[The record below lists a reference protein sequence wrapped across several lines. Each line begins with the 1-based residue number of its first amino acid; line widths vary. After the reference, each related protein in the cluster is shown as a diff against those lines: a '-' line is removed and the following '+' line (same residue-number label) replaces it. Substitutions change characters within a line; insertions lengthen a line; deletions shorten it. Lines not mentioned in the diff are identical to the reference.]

1 MPNSRLEDYFRVSK
15 TPKNVRQAKR
25 TALDF
30 SPERKVSSKSKRPAY
45 QRFSHL
51 AKLAEESATDVNA
64 VKISGAISSAQ
75 DKTASSPSLCSS
87 PKEKIVVQRKKRVQL
102 KKVTK
107 VYSPQLS
114 NSTSEN
120 NSKLPAFRRFAYL
133 TAPISSPELQ
143 SAGLQSCAE
152 TAESPV
158 SSSTL
163 DLTQTDLSVPV
174 DLVLPHN
181 LRVLLEL
188 FRSCDTVVSMLH
200 NRKELC
206 SFDKLQPAVQEIVR
220 RNFEETH
227 VGQFLTIYPM
237 VYFLRY
243 EKQLDKFTHRSNG
256 NYVLVLSPNLRTD
269 GTQIGHD
276 SPSKGFLP
284 FTGTR
289 LIQRRNRFHS
299 LLLNLV
305 LKSHRE
311 FLISELGIDPSK
323 LPEDSSLRRWHP
335 KFPLESAVT
344 SILPSPLP
352 VRPSEFEQKIT
363 SAKDAVK
370 AFQARA
376 LFREAE
382 TCHQISL
389 SKQQLSPIPSPKKPA
404 ASPLK
409 ASNIIGSTVCADN
422 VMGMQ
427 TNSEESTSKRIITST
442 PNTLK
447 GVSLALLNK
456 VRARENERR
465 LLTELTYGKVS
476 ETRRAIYCRLPLI
489 VTQVWSILRSSN
501 ARPVPLSTVAV
512 RVADA
517 HPSGISADAISEHLD
532 VLVELAPCWIEKLN
546 WSTVHLRLKDPERS
560 VKDVIDLVKMKV
572 AKDGVNI

>member
-1 MPNSRLEDYFRVSK
+1 MPNSRLEAYFRVSK
-15 TPKNVRQAKR
+15 TPQNVRQAKR
-25 TALDF
+25 AVLES
-30 SPERKVSSKSKRPAY
+30 SPEREVSSKSKRPAY

-51 AKLAEESATDVNA
+51 TKPTEASAAE
-64 VKISGAISSAQ
+64 VKETKITGVISSAQ
-75 DKTASSPSLCSS
+75 DKTANSSSLYSS
-87 PKEKIVVQRKKRVQL
+87 PKEKIVIHRKKCVQP

-107 VYSPQLS
+107 VDSSQPS
-114 NSTSEN
+114 NSISEN
-120 NSKLPAFRRFAYL
+120 NSKLPAFKRFAYL
-133 TAPISSPELQ
+133 TVPISLELQ
-143 SAGLQSCAE
+143 SAELKSCTE
-152 TAESPV
+152 TSESPV
-158 SSSTL
+158 SSKTF
-163 DLTQTDLSVPV
+163 DLAQTDLSVPV

-206 SFDKLQPAVQEIVR
+206 TFDKLQPAVQEIVR

-227 VGQFLTIYPM
+227 VGQFLTVYPM

-311 FLISELGIDPSK
+311 FLTSELGIDSSK

-335 KFPLESAVT
+335 KFPLESAIP
-344 SILPSPLP
+344 SILSSPLP

-422 VMGMQ
+422 VMGTQ
-427 TNSEESTSKRIITST
+427 INLEESSSKRIITST
-442 PNTLK
+442 PNSLK
-447 GVSLALLNK
+447 GVSIALLNK
-456 VRARENERR
+456 IRARENERR

-476 ETRRAIYCRLPLI
+476 EARRAIYCRLPLI

-501 ARPVPLSTVAV
+501 ARPIPLSTVAV

-532 VLVELAPCWIEKLN
+532 VLLELAPCWIEKLN

-560 VKDVIDLVKMKV
+560 VKDVIDLIKMKV